1 MGRAHLPLLANN
13 LFLNSLSLQ
22 VLPELTPTPPTSVC
36 AVCVVPRPSSPPPLL
51 PESAAGNRPVD
62 SVLEPLSM
70 IRSPP
75 ASTMTEEVLGVASFG
90 NGWYG

>member
-13 LFLNSLSLQ
+13 LFLNSLSLR

-36 AVCVVPRPSSPPPLL
+36 VVPRPSLPPPLL

-62 SVLEPLSM
+62 SVLEPLPM

-75 ASTMTEEVLGVASFG
+75 ASTMAEEVLGVASLG
-90 NGWYG
+90 NGRYG